1 MRFSERFKILAL
13 TESADVTTNGVDTQ
27 SVNFGKLNSGCFI
40 INTGTVTS
48 DDALKVYVG
57 AATATKT
64 TAVAFSYRL
73 AAADTKSA
81 LSDTFGAFTAVAFSY
96 RLAAAD
102 TKSALSDT
110 FGAFTAVASTGLTLA
125 AATFDHKCYIV
136 EVDAQAIPD
145 ATPWVTLEI
154 AGSAS
159 AQNISIVFIG
169 EPRFASN
176 SGTPTVI

>member
-1 MRFSERFKILAL
+1 MRFSERFKIFAL
-13 TESADVTTNGVDTQ
+13 TESADVTTSGVDSQ
-27 SVNFGKLNSGCFI
+27 SVHFGKIHEGCFLINFGAI
-40 INTGTVTS
+40 TA

-64 TAVAFSYRL
+64 TAIAFKYRL

-81 LSDTFGAFTAVAFSY
+81 LSDTYGAFT
-96 RLAAAD
+96 D
-102 TKSALSDT
+102 
-110 FGAFTAVASTGLTLA
+110 VASTGLTLT
-125 AATFDHKCYIV
+125 AATFDHKAVIV
-136 EVDAQAIPD
+136 EVDSQAIAD

-154 AGSAS
+154 AGSATT
-159 AQNISIVFIG
+159 QNVSITFIG